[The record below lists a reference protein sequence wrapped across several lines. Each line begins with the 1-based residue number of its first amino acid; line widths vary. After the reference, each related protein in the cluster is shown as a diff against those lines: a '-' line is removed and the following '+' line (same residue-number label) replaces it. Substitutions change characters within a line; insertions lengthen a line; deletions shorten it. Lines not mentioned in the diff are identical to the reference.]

1 MSTDGR
7 PEPADQ
13 HAPPSVPEGIP
24 ALEASAHAPRLE
36 RTQVVIITGMSGA
49 GRSRAAAEL
58 EDLGWYVVD
67 NMPPQMLLPLIEMSA
82 HAGDTLS
89 RFAAVVDVRGRQ
101 FFDHLETFLDDVKKL
116 DVDYRVMFLDAS
128 DEVLVRRYESVRRPH
143 PVQGDGR
150 LTDGIAQERATLRSL
165 RAEAD
170 IVIDTSDL
178 SVHDLGREV
187 RQAVHAGLDHHLRV
201 HIVSFGFKY
210 GLPLDADQ
218 VVDMRFLPNP
228 YWVTELRALN
238 GRDAPVRD
246 YVLGQAPA
254 QTFIERY
261 VEALEPVLDG
271 YLAEEKTYATIA
283 VGCTGGK
290 HRSVAVSEELARR
303 LRQAGHRVVVT
314 ARDLGKE

>member
-1 MSTDGR
+1 MSTDGHHT
-7 PEPADQ
+7 PAD
-13 HAPPSVPEGIP
+13 PTTTVSIPDDVP

-36 RTQVVIITGMSGA
+36 QTQVVIITGMSGA

-101 FFDHLETFLDDVKKL
+101 FFDHLETFLRDVKRL

-150 LTDGIAQERATLRSL
+150 LTDGIAQEREMLRSL
-165 RAEAD
+165 RADAD
-170 IVIDTSDL
+170 IVIDTSEL

-187 RQAVHAGLDHHLRV
+187 RQAIHVGLEQQLRV

-228 YWVTELRALN
+228 FWVTELRALT

-246 YVLGQAPA
+246 YVLTQPA
-254 QTFIERY
+254 AETFIERY
-261 VEALEPVLDG
+261 VSALEPVLAG
-271 YLAEEKTYATIA
+271 YLGEEKTYATIA

-290 HRSVAVSEELARR
+290 HRSVAVSEEIGRR

>member
-1 MSTDGR
+1 MSTDGQ
-7 PEPADQ
+7 PAPADP
-13 HAPPSVPEGIP
+13 HAPHTLPDGIP

-36 RTQVVIITGMSGA
+36 QTQVVIITGMSGA

-67 NMPPQMLLPLIEMSA
+67 NLPPQMLLPLIEMSA

-101 FFDHLETFLDDVKKL
+101 FFDDLESVLAQVKKL
-116 DVDYRVMFLDAS
+116 EVDYRVMFLDAS

-150 LTDGIAQERATLRSL
+150 LTDGIAQEREMLKALRTS
-165 RAEAD
+165 AD

-187 RQAVHAGLDHHLRV
+187 RQSVHAGLDHHLRV

-246 YVLGQAPA
+246 YVLGQQPA
-254 QTFIERY
+254 QVFLDRY
-261 VEALEPVLDG
+261 VEALEPVLEG
-271 YLAEEKTYATIA
+271 YLGEEKTYATIA

-290 HRSVAVSEELARR
+290 HRSVAVSEELGRR
-303 LRQAGHRVVVT
+303 LRQAGYRVVVT